1 MGKQE
6 LENLAN
12 LGDLKREP
20 GTRAEFDGMINAA
33 RNRLADAQDEKLSPE
48 SRFDLAYNAAH
59 GFALAALRQNG
70 YRPDRKRYIVFQA
83 LTHTVGRAPA
93 VARVFSKCHDLRNL
107 AEYEGDTEVDP
118 QLLRELLR
126 HTVDLE
132 KAVLAL
138 EPPAK

>member
-20 GTRAEFDGMINAA
+20 GARAEFDGMIHAA
-33 RNRLADAQDEKLSPE
+33 RNRLADAHDGKLSPE

-83 LTHTVGRAPA
+83 LTHTVGMAPA

-107 AEYEGDTEVDP
+107 AEYEGDTEVDH
-118 QLLRELLR
+118 QLLQELLR

-138 EPPAK
+138 ERPAK

>member
-6 LENLAN
+6 LENLAK

-20 GTRAEFDGMINAA
+20 GTRAEFDGLVNSA
-33 RNRLADAQDEKLSPE
+33 RKRLADARDEKLFPV
-48 SRFDLAYNAAH
+48 SRFDLVYNAAH

-83 LTHTVGRAPA
+83 LTHTVGMNPVVMRI
-93 VARVFSKCHDLRNL
+93 FSKCHDLRNL
-107 AEYEGDTEVDP
+107 AEYQGHTEVDP
-118 QLLRELLR
+118 QLLKELIL
-126 HTVDLE
+126 HTIDLE
-132 KAVLAL
+132 KIVLTL

>member
-20 GTRAEFDGMINAA
+20 GARAEFDGMINAA
-33 RNRLADAQDEKLSPE
+33 RNRIADAQDEKLSPE

-83 LTHTVGRAPA
+83 LTHTVGMAPA

-118 QLLRELLR
+118 QLLQELLR

-138 EPPAK
+138 KPPAK

>member
-6 LENLAN
+6 LENLAK

-20 GTRAEFDGMINAA
+20 GTRTEFDGLVSSA
-33 RNRLADAQDEKLSPE
+33 RKRLADARDEKLATE
-48 SRFDLAYNAAH
+48 SRFDLVYNAAH

-83 LTHTVGRAPA
+83 LTHTVGMDPA
-93 VARVFSKCHDLRNL
+93 VMRVFSKCHDLRNL
-107 AEYEGDTEVDP
+107 AEYQGESEIDP
-118 QLLRELLR
+118 QLLKELIR
-126 HTVDLE
+126 HTTELE
-132 KAVLAL
+132 KTVLAL

>member
-20 GTRAEFDGMINAA
+20 GTRAEFDGLVNSA
-33 RNRLADAQDEKLSPE
+33 RKRLVDARDEKLAPE
-48 SRFDLAYNAAH
+48 SRFDLVYNAAH

-83 LTHTVGRAPA
+83 LTHTVGMSSA
-93 VARVFSKCHDLRNL
+93 VVRVFSKCHDLRNL
-107 AEYEGDTEVDP
+107 AEYQGETEIDP
-118 QLLRELLR
+118 QLLKELIR
-126 HTVDLE
+126 HTIDLE

-138 EPPAK
+138 GPSVK